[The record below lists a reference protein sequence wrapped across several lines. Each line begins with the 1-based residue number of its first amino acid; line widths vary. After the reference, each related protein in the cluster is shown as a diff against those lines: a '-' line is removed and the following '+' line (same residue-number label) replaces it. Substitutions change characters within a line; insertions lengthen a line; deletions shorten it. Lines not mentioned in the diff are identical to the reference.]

1 MVITE
6 NIGNTSV
13 RKATV
18 ADKKFWFSLDKHLPR
33 DAFANKL
40 RDGRCYVLSVD
51 GISVGILRYDMLWDE
66 IPFCALLYI
75 DANYRRRGYGAILL
89 RAWEKDM
96 AESGHDIALASTRSD
111 ETAQHLYRALG
122 YADSGTLDLR
132 DRPSELFLSRSIDR

>member
-51 GISVGILRYDMLWDE
+51 GISVGILRYDMLWE
-66 IPFCALLYI
+66 I
-75 DANYRRRGYGAILL
+75 G
-89 RAWEKDM
+89 RA
-96 AESGHDIALASTRSD
+96 HV
-111 ETAQHLYRALG
+111 
-122 YADSGTLDLR
+122 
-132 DRPSELFLSRSIDR
+132 